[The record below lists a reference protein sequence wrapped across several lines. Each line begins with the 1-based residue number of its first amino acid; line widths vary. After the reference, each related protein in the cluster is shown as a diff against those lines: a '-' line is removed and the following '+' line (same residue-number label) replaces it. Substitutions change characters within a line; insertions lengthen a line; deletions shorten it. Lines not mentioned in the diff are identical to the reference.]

1 MMREKILLQR
11 RVVPKKV
18 TLLNGKTFYVKYERT
33 SRQNLLTNVT
43 IRKNRTMDQDSNG
56 LEKRNKVEVY

>member
-11 RVVPKKV
+11 RVVPKIV
-18 TLLNGKTFYVKYERT
+18 TVPNGQTFYVKYERT

-56 LEKRNKVEVY
+56 LEKRNKVEV

>member
-1 MMREKILLQR
+1 MMTEKILLQQ
-11 RVVPKKV
+11 RVFPKKV
-18 TLLNGKTFYVKYERT
+18 TLPNGQTFYVKYERT

-56 LEKRNKVEVY
+56 LEKRNKVEV